1 MIYQRPNLKNLSHVS
16 NLSRGSNM
24 FVPLEI
30 VFSVSRFEPVLNW
43 DRFLAVQRRGLNS
56 LNSVSFYVKS
66 FKYSNNAINDSQ
78 GYEVSFL
85 LNSDNGKIAAS
96 YRFIIGQNLAY
107 LIVCFFLNCLLIFTY
122 LRQWRGFLEE
132 NFSENCHRL

>member
-1 MIYQRPNLKNLSHVS
+1 
-16 NLSRGSNM
+16 M

-122 LRQWRGFLEE
+122 LRQ
-132 NFSENCHRL
+132 